1 MSRSTRPLPSPQ
13 GSIETAEL
21 TKDDVIE
28 VWDQSRGESRA
39 LPVGKILS
47 GVAVAEVADKASRLA
62 LDRPLG
68 WVTQVDTPGV
78 LWALVGPDPSA
89 SGDWVGLPYTTR
101 DDGALLVSLELA
113 DISGTIPDAHTLARR
128 GSALVKGDG
137 VTTGGILVESPHNEI
152 TMVIVG
158 SNNAKFYYVNNTFGA
173 VDGSVTYASIG
184 TAVSILGANVFS
196 GSNITAYS
204 IPNSVVEFEEYCF
217 ASSSLASIKIPD
229 SVTTLGE
236 SCFSLTPLTTIT
248 IPASVTSIG
257 DGVFEDCS
265 NLVEVNCFVP
275 ETVFGAGV
283 NVLNTQG
290 LPITLHVRSDDNT
303 WDALVAASPSSY
315 QGNTVT
321 VVKDL

>member
-1 MSRSTRPLPSPQ
+1 MADKRLKSLLSRGGILLDFIARLGFKQSDLSDKVAPVAGSLLLGSDGLAFLTVDENGNVSSRS
-13 GSIETAEL
+13 
-21 TKDDVIE
+21 
-28 VWDQSRGESRA
+28 
-39 LPVGKILS
+39 
-47 GVAVAEVADKASRLA
+47 LA
-62 LDRPLG
+62 PAFDYE
-68 WVTQVDTPGV
+68 
-78 LWALVGPDPSA
+78 VGPN
-89 SGDWVGLPYTTR
+89 GEI
-101 DDGALLVSLELA
+101 LVVMELA
-113 DISGTIPDAHTLARR
+113 DIAGTVLGKNILARR
-128 GSALVKGDG
+128 GSAIVKGDG
-137 VTTGGILVESPHNEI
+137 VTTGGILVESPHKEM
-152 TMVIVG
+152 TVAIVG
-158 SNNAKFYYVNNTFGA
+158 SNNAKFYYVDQTLGA
-173 VDGSVTYASIG
+173 VDGAATYVSVGTSVT
-184 TAVSILGANVFS
+184 ILGASAFS
-196 GSNITAYS
+196 GLSITAVS

-217 ASSSLASIKIPD
+217 ASTPLASIKIPD

-236 SCFSLTPLTTIT
+236 SCLSLTPLTTIT

-275 ETVFGAGV
+275 ETVFGAGS

>member
-1 MSRSTRPLPSPQ
+1 M
-13 GSIETAEL
+13 
-21 TKDDVIE
+21 
-28 VWDQSRGESRA
+28 
-39 LPVGKILS
+39 
-47 GVAVAEVADKASRLA
+47 
-62 LDRPLG
+62 
-68 WVTQVDTPGV
+68 
-78 LWALVGPDPSA
+78 
-89 SGDWVGLPYTTR
+89 
-101 DDGALLVSLELA
+101 
-113 DISGTIPDAHTLARR
+113 
-128 GSALVKGDG
+128 
-137 VTTGGILVESPHNEI
+137 
-152 TMVIVG
+152 
-158 SNNAKFYYVNNTFGA
+158 
-173 VDGSVTYASIG
+173 
-184 TAVSILGANVFS
+184 SILGANVFS
-196 GSNITAYS
+196 GTGITAIS

-217 ASSSLASIKIPD
+217 ASTPLTSIKIPD

-236 SCFSLTPLTTIT
+236 SCFAIAQLTTVT

-257 DGVFEDCS
+257 NNAFEDCS

>member
-78 LWALVGPDPSA
+78 LWALVGPDPSV

-158 SNNAKFYYVNNTFGA
+158 SNNAKFYYVENTFGA
-173 VDGSVTYASIG
+173 VDG
-184 TAVSILGANVFS
+184 
-196 GSNITAYS
+196 
-204 IPNSVVEFEEYCF
+204 
-217 ASSSLASIKIPD
+217 
-229 SVTTLGE
+229 
-236 SCFSLTPLTTIT
+236 
-248 IPASVTSIG
+248 
-257 DGVFEDCS
+257 
-265 NLVEVNCFVP
+265 
-275 ETVFGAGV
+275 
-283 NVLNTQG
+283 
-290 LPITLHVRSDDNT
+290 
-303 WDALVAASPSSY
+303 
-315 QGNTVT
+315 
-321 VVKDL
+321 